1 MDASQSIMTTLT
13 TYLAQSPIFLVW
25 LAGIVLAGVRWSQHP
40 RASLLTIIA
49 LAMML
54 ATSLVSIYLNVQL
67 PLLMT
72 DWGWD
77 YSQISLFFMIKGF
90 IQAVIDAI
98 AFVLLL
104 MVIFGGHTYAGHKPA

>member
-1 MDASQSIMTTLT
+1 MDASESIITTLT

-25 LAGIVLAGVRWSQHP
+25 IAGIVLASVRWSQHP
-40 RASLLTIIA
+40 RVSLLTIIA
-49 LAMML
+49 LAVML
-54 ATSLVSIYLNVQL
+54 VISLISIYLNVQI

-72 DWGWD
+72 DWGWG
-77 YSQISLFFMIKGF
+77 YSQVSLFFMVKGF

-104 MVIFGGHTYAGHKPA
+104 LAIFSGRISQS